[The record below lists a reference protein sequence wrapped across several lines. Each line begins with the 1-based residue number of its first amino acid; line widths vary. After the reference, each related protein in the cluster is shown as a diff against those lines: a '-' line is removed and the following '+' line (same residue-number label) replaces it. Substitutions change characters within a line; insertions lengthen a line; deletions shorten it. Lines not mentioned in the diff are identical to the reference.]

1 MHILSKKQ
9 AIYNYNFILF
19 CNFKKL
25 KIINDKGRTVVF
37 LKRGF
42 FVQSIFFHFFSVFFL
57 FVLNITIALLN
68 YFRNV

>member
-25 KIINDKGRTVVF
+25 TIFNEFSGEGVLREINCF
-37 LKRGF
+37 SF
-42 FVQSIFFHFFSVFFL
+42 FFSVFFL
-57 FVLNITIALLN
+57 FVLNITIALLD